1 MRQKYKGTPNWEVAR
16 NLINELC
23 DARIEAARREFA
35 ELMLVDED
43 IDLDAIVQEISA
55 TKAAASWP
63 SFKYF
68 RTVEN
73 QPQAKGN
80 FQW

>member
-1 MRQKYKGTPNWEVAR
+1 MSTYKGTPSWEVAR
-16 NLINELC
+16 KLIHELC
-23 DARIEAARREFA
+23 DARIEAASREFA
-35 ELMLVDED
+35 ELMLVDEVL
-43 IDLDAIVQEISA
+43 DLDALIKEISA
-55 TKAAASWP
+55 TKAAGMWP